1 MMSSPNA
8 ASVHDT
14 VSSRQGTVDRKEDAA
29 VFLMVQ
35 TLETGG
41 SERQFAALARSLP
54 QSAFRLELGCIRRR
68 GALDDFGEIPQFPLG
83 GSLFGLQ
90 SLKSRLALARH
101 LRRRRISI
109 SQSFDFYSNLT
120 AIPAARMAGV
130 PVVIASQR
138 QLGDQLRPSQS
149 RAQLVAF
156 RCCDKVVCNSQAAAA
171 GLMKQGFPAHRIAVI
186 GNGLLPEA
194 FAAAEP
200 ALPFRPGFV
209 RVGMVA
215 RMNARYK
222 NHDHFL
228 LAAARLQ
235 HRFPSTEFILVGD
248 GPLRPELEEKA
259 RSLGLE
265 KQAVFLGDRR
275 DIPAI
280 LASLDFTV
288 LPSATESLSN
298 AILESMAAGVP
309 VVAYQV
315 GGNPELITKHTGLLV
330 RPNDVEAFAEGLAQ
344 LLNDASQRAELGRN
358 ARCFALTNFNMDGV
372 RSRYEE
378 LYRELLEQKVGR
390 REQVRA

>member
-1 MMSSPNA
+1 MTLPNA
-8 ASVHDT
+8 ATVHDR
-14 VSSRQGTVDRKEDAA
+14 VPSRQETADRKEDPA

-41 SERQFAALARSLP
+41 SERQFAALAKSLP
-54 QSAFRLELGCIRRR
+54 QSAFRLELGCIRRK
-68 GALDDFGEIPQFPLG
+68 GTLNDFGEIPQFPLG
-83 GSLFGLQ
+83 GSLFGMQ
-90 SLKSRLALARH
+90 SLKSRFALARH

-130 PVVIASQR
+130 PVVIGSQR
-138 QLGDQLRPSQS
+138 QLGDQLRPAQS

-156 RCCDKVVCNSQAAAA
+156 RCCDKVVCNSQAGAE
-171 GLMKQGFPAHRIAVI
+171 GLIKRGFPAHRIAVI

-194 FAAAEP
+194 FAAAKP
-200 ALPFRPGFV
+200 ALPFRPGVV
-209 RVGMVA
+209 RVGMIA

-228 LAAARLQ
+228 LATARLQ
-235 HRFPSTEFILVGD
+235 HRFPNAEFILVGD

-265 KQAVFLGDRR
+265 KRVIFLGDRR

-280 LASLDFTV
+280 LASLEFTA

-309 VVAYQV
+309 VVAYQI

-330 RPNDVEAFAEGLAQ
+330 RPNDVEAFAEAMGG
-344 LLNDASQRAELGRN
+344 LLNGASQRAELGRN
-358 ARCFALTNFNMDGV
+358 ARAFAQTNFNMDKV
-372 RSRYEE
+372 RGRYEE
-378 LYRELLEQKVGR
+378 LYRDLLQQKVGYR
-390 REQVRA
+390 KPR